1 MKTSR
6 LHGLDFARFLA
17 FFGMVI
23 VNFQVV
29 MRDPAIQ
36 STNWLEG
43 TLTLFEGKAAATF
56 VVLAGIGVGLAF
68 QRAQQTVFRTTMLKR
83 SLFLLAIGLI
93 NMTIFDA
100 DIIHYYAFYF
110 AIGIWFL
117 PLGKNQ
123 LLIATAAIILAFPL
137 LQLVANYDTGWN
149 WDTLTYSG
157 MWTIGGFLRNLT
169 FNGWHPIVP
178 WLGFFTFGM
187 YLSKLNLSNSATAA
201 SIAIL
206 GAIGSVVTPILSAVF
221 LVIVTPTSGADA
233 AAMFATAPI
242 PPGPFYMLAGISAA
256 MLVVGLC
263 LLVSSAVNQN
273 LILKTLCKTGQQ
285 TLTLYFTHIL
295 IGMGIIEAMGLIG
308 TTSAQTALGAA
319 ALFVV
324 FAIIYV
330 AIWNQFFK
338 RGPLEELM
346 RRTAG

>member
-1 MKTSR
+1 
-6 LHGLDFARFLA
+6 
-17 FFGMVI
+17 MVI

-29 MRDPAIQ
+29 MRDLTIQ
-36 STNWLEG
+36 SANWLEG
-43 TLTLFEGKAAATF
+43 TLILFEGKAAATF

-68 QRAQQTVFRTTMLKR
+68 QRAAPQGFRITMLKR

-117 PLGKNQ
+117 PLGKTQ
-123 LLIATAAIILAFPL
+123 LLLATAAIILAFPL
-137 LQLVANYDTGWN
+137 LQLIANYDTGWN

-157 MWTIGGFLRNLT
+157 MWTIDGFFRNLT

-178 WLGFFTFGM
+178 WLGFFTFGI
-187 YLSKLNLSNSATAA
+187 YLSKLNLSNATTAKNL
-201 SIAIL
+201 AIV
-206 GAIGSVVTPILSAVF
+206 GAIGSVVTPILSAVI
-221 LVIVTPTSGADA
+221 LIVATPIFGADA
-233 AAMFATAPI
+233 ATMFATSPI

-256 MLVVGLC
+256 MLVIGLC
-263 LLVSSAVNQN
+263 LLVPSAAYHN
-273 LILKTLCKTGQQ
+273 LPLKTLCKTGQQ
-285 TLTLYFTHIL
+285 TLTLYFAHIW
-295 IGMGIIEAMGLIG
+295 IGIGVIEAMGLIG
-308 TTSAQTALGAA
+308 ATSAQTALGAA

-324 FAIIYV
+324 LATIYV
-330 AIWNQFFK
+330 VLWNQFLK